1 MSPASS
7 GEGEPAASGS
17 ELTTLLAGVP
27 LLAGLAPSSCA
38 ELAARCRPVTV
49 QAGQVLFRHGDRGDE
64 LYVVRSG
71 RVEIVL
77 DGRVIRAHG
86 RGESF
91 GEVAMLTGGRRSAT
105 VRARRDSELLALHR
119 ADVDRLI
126 ATEPAFSAALVRQLA
141 LRLPGTE
148 PAAAARPAG
157 SVLALVAGT
166 PGLETLVAW
175 LAAELVTALGGPSAV
190 TRLDPGSEPARWP
203 ARLDAA
209 EARAGGGAVLLVAD
223 RPGSP
228 WARYCL
234 RQADRPLLVVDPRR
248 PPPPRPNLPP
258 AVRLVAV
265 QDGPGDSGPLS
276 CWLDAVVPAA
286 HHLVEPGSR
295 ADVARMAR
303 RVAARS
309 LGVVLSGGGA
319 RGLAHIGVLDELVRA
334 GADIDRVGGTSM
346 GALVAGLFATGA
358 TPAELLDIAHV
369 ELVPRRLF
377 GDLVWPRH
385 ALIRGRRAELTLARL
400 FGGARIE
407 DQRRRM
413 FAVSVDLV
421 AAERVVHRRG
431 LIADAVALSV
441 RIPGI
446 VPPRRVGER
455 LHVDGGVLDNLPI
468 AEMASEGEGP
478 VVAVDVAQ
486 PFGAADGTLPP
497 IVDTI
502 GRSMMIASSRR
513 DDPGRRLAH
522 TVLTPRLDGFGLF
535 DFGRLDELVD
545 RGREAARDALEQLGP
560 LLPH

>member
-1 MSPASS
+1 VS
-7 GEGEPAASGS
+7 
-17 ELTTLLAGVP
+17 
-27 LLAGLAPSSCA
+27 LLAGLAPDRYA
-38 ELAARCRPVTV
+38 QLAGRARPVTIR
-49 QAGQVLFRHGDRGDE
+49 AGEVLFRHGDRGDE

-71 RVEIVL
+71 RIEIVL
-77 DGRVIRAHG
+77 DDQVIRVHG

-119 ADVDRLI
+119 TDVDRLI

-141 LRLPGTE
+141 IRLPGTE
-148 PAAAARPAG
+148 PARTPG
-157 SVLALVAGT
+157 RTTGPVLALVAAA
-166 PGLETLVAW
+166 PGPEIAW
-175 LAAELVTALGGPSAV
+175 LAGELVTALGGPAAV
-190 TRLDPGSEPARWP
+190 ACVEPGPDPAQWP

-209 EARAGGGAVLLVAD
+209 EAAAAGRPVLLVAD
-223 RPGSP
+223 RPHTA

-234 RQADRPLLVVDPRR
+234 RQADRPLLVIDPDRD
-248 PPPPRPNLPP
+248 PPLRAELPA
-258 AVRLVAV
+258 AVRLVAL
-265 QDGPGDSGPLS
+265 QADSRGL
-276 CWLDAVVPAA
+276 CQWLDSIEPVA

-303 RVAARS
+303 RVTARS

-334 GADIDRVGGTSM
+334 GACIDRVGGTSM
-346 GALVAGLFATGA
+346 GAVVAGLFATGA
-358 TPAELLDIAHV
+358 TPAELLELARA

-385 ALIRGRRAELTLARL
+385 ALIRGRRAEVTLARM
-400 FGGARIE
+400 FGGALIE
-407 DQRRRM
+407 DQHRRM

-431 LIADAVALSV
+431 PIADAVALSA

-446 VPPRRVGER
+446 VPPRRVGDR
-455 LHVDGGVLDNLPI
+455 LHVDGGVLDNLPVR
-468 AEMASEGEGP
+468 EMAAEGEGP

-486 PFGAADGTLPP
+486 PFGTGPGPLPP

-513 DDPGRRLAH
+513 DDPGRMLAH

-545 RGREAARDALEQLGP
+545 RGREAARDALERLRP
-560 LLPH
+560 LLPG